1 MVPMTPRL
9 KILSVGGNA
18 VSAFLSWRLQAT
30 NACDVTL
37 VWKNG
42 FEHVSQ
48 YGISFKSNVFGNER
62 FKPRHVVRS
71 PEDAAT
77 LKEGAYDYVIL
88 CVKALPDIYDLA
100 SVIDSVVT
108 PQHTCILINTTN
120 SLGVESA
127 IEERF
132 PTNVVLSLVCGAEIV
147 QLGGSEFE
155 HKGSTEVWVG
165 PANKNAE
172 IPPSIQEDMAQALAM
187 TLSTGQVD
195 CKVSNNIRQQQY
207 ERVIGPIAFYPAC
220 VIFETPSIP
229 ALLEKVGVLPL
240 VSDVIDELLAL
251 ATSQGCTFPEGFKQK
266 TIEEMSR
273 STVECVMYQDYI
285 AKRPM
290 EVETYLGSPMKLA
303 QLTGVRLP
311 RIETLYA
318 ILHHLNLT
326 NLQRPKMDAAALPPP
341 SPNAATSPLPR
352 ISSQPMPMRHMPN
365 GIAPP
370 NGMQAPRQ
378 RPRGGSGMGAPPP
391 GMRRGPP
398 SMNGGPPNGYGRP
411 PMNGVPNGGPASRVQ
426 SRRGSMEGGDL
437 DEFSHLVVYD
447 DIPEGGPAD
456 YAAPQAALALKE
468 RELALRQRELQL
480 REQEMRLRG
489 SGRGPPPGPRRGQA
503 PPSRSGAMFDDED
516 DDDDYFDPASAP
528 PVAMIDPDN
537 FDMMSV
543 TSRKNRKVPS
553 QQQMRKNPEYDGP
566 PSRGGRFR
574 PSFSRNRSS
583 QIVTQVPG
591 LHDNILD
598 DPLLSSTSNRY
609 GAVDRGAMHAES
621 RTNSLTSA
629 RLDELQYNQG
639 PPSGMMNGAFPRR
652 SSQSPGNP
660 YNPPLR
666 GGPSGA
672 NGRPSPPN
680 GYPAQQMNGGRPSPP
695 NGVRQPVPRYP
706 PGHGNA
712 VAPQQV
718 EQHAGVSALQPPNT
732 KVVRSLTGSAS
743 ASAGSG
749 DSLHLDSE
757 PSAHSSQSSLGPR
770 PPIGVR

>member
-1 MVPMTPRL
+1 MNVC
-9 KILSVGGNA
+9 SVGGNA

-42 FEHVSQ
+42 YEHVSQ

-62 FKPRHVVRS
+62 FKPRHVVKS

-77 LKEGAYDYVIL
+77 LREGAYDYVIL

-132 PTNVVLSLVCGAEIV
+132 PTNVVLSLVCGAEIA

-220 VIFETPSIP
+220 VIFEQPKIA

-240 VSDVIDELLAL
+240 VSEVIDELLAL
-251 ATSQGCTFPEGFKQK
+251 ATSQGCKFPDSFKQR
-266 TIEEMSR
+266 TIEEMSK
-273 STVECVMYQDYI
+273 STAECVMYQDYV
-285 AKRPM
+285 ARRPM

-303 QLTGVRLP
+303 QLTGVKLP

-318 ILHHLNLT
+318 ILHHLNQV
-326 NLQRPKMDAAALPPP
+326 NLAKPKAESAVLSPP
-341 SPNAATSPLPR
+341 SPNAAMSPIPR
-352 ISSQPMPMRHMPN
+352 NSSQPMLARPMPN
-365 GIAPP
+365 GMPPP
-370 NGMQAPRQ
+370 NGMPRQ
-378 RPRGGSGMGAPPP
+378 RPRGGSGMGPPPP

-411 PMNGVPNGGPASRVQ
+411 PMNGAPNGGPGSRIQ

-437 DEFSHLVVYD
+437 DEFSHLVLYD
-447 DIPEGGPAD
+447 DIPEGGPAE
-456 YAAPQAALALKE
+456 YAAPAALALKE

-480 REQEMRLRG
+480 REQEMRMRG

-516 DDDDYFDPASAP
+516 EDEDYIDPTDTP

-553 QQQMRKNPEYDGP
+553 QQQIRKNPEYDGP

-583 QIVTQVPG
+583 QIVNQVPG
-591 LHDNILD
+591 LHDNIMD
-598 DPLLSSTSNRY
+598 DPLLSSSTNRY

-639 PPSGMMNGAFPRR
+639 PPGMMNGAFPRR

-660 YNPPLR
+660 YSPSVR
-666 GGPSGA
+666 GGAPGGP

-680 GYPAQQMNGGRPSPP
+680 GYPGQQMNGGRPSPP

-718 EQHAGVSALQPPNT
+718 EQHAGVSALQPP
-732 KVVRSLTGSAS
+732 KGKIVRSLTGSAS

-749 DSLHLDSE
+749 DSLHLDSSE